1 MPKSSSTGQGEKRGV
16 EAMPLPR
23 FRRIEELKDYLTER
37 GLTLEHLRNARNNV
51 TRRTEFVEALR
62 KSGVNGQAEKLA
74 SYLPRVGQE
83 FERKTSFLEK
93 AGSVLKAPFKW
104 TWEAAKRHPYITAA
118 VIVALLGIAAYYTG
132 VGPAVI
138 GRIKA
143 WIASKFGVGAL
154 GKAAETAG
162 EAAEA
167 AKDAAGGLIEK
178 IPEITPTP
186 SPMPPPTPLPTEV
199 IETLDQLFKGK

>member
-1 MPKSSSTGQGEKRGV
+1 MAMPKPSSMGQGEKREM

-23 FRRIEELKDYLTER
+23 FRRIEELKEYLTER
-37 GLTLEHLRNARNNV
+37 GLTLEHLRNARGNV
-51 TRRTEFVEALR
+51 ERRKEFVEALR

-104 TWEAAKRHPYITAA
+104 TWEAMKRHPYITAA

-132 VGPAVI
+132 VGASVI
-138 GRIKA
+138 GKIQE
-143 WIASKFGVGAL
+143 WIAKQPDGALKRFIQPNIPDIAPTSPMNPPPGVGPGIGAP
-154 GKAAETAG
+154 T
-162 EAAEA
+162 
-167 AKDAAGGLIEK
+167 DA
-178 IPEITPTP
+178 
-186 SPMPPPTPLPTEV
+186 PL
-199 IETLDQLFKGK
+199 